1 MRLINVLLLFSIFS
15 VLIAGCRLETAKPS
29 SKQYL
34 LLATDCLN
42 SKDHFLFK
50 SFEKQSGIK
59 VRILHL
65 STDEIVTKLK
75 TEGINTEIDCILL
88 SSVVEMD
95 RISHLKTLQKIAS
108 DSLPEVLGTK
118 YISKDRSW
126 FGLGFDPYVIVTLGE
141 SSRKIRD
148 YSDLKTVDSW
158 CTDLQSKKELFPFYA
173 YVAHKTQPTSL
184 ISEEEWIDNFNAKK
198 IKTLE
203 KADTLI
209 YSTVL
214 FTKYSSFLT
223 KSNNTLKVYKKG
235 KVLFPNQRHGGVY
248 YDMPCFA
255 IVKQARN
262 FTNAMFFLR
271 AIYTYRLN
279 GKINRQLNTFPL
291 SPDAAIKG
299 SYQTIRFKRYSR
311 APIQLTETYSDVQ
324 NILY

>member
-34 LLATDCLN
+34 LVATDCLN
-42 SKDHFLFK
+42 SKDHFLFN

-65 STDEIVTKLK
+65 STDEIVAKLK
-75 TEGINTEIDCILL
+75 SEGINTEIDCILL

-95 RISHLKTLQKIAS
+95 RISKIKTLQKIAA

-118 YISKDRSW
+118 YISEDRSW
-126 FGLGFDPYVIVTLGE
+126 FGLGLDPYVIVSLGE
-141 SSRKIRD
+141 YSKKIKD
-148 YSDLKTVDSW
+148 YSDLKSTDSW
-158 CTDLQSKKELFPFYA
+158 CTDLRSRKELFPFYS
-173 YVAHKTQPTSL
+173 YVAHKIQPTSL

-203 KADTLI
+203 NEDTLI

-214 FTKYSSFLT
+214 FTKYSSILT
-223 KSNNTLKVYKKG
+223 KVNNTLKVYKKG
-235 KVLFPNQRHGGVY
+235 QVLFPNQRHGGVY

-255 IVKQARN
+255 VVKQARN
-262 FTNAMFFLR
+262 FTNAMFFLD
-271 AIYTYRLN
+271 AIYTNLLN
-279 GKINRQLNTFPL
+279 AKINRQLNTFPI
-291 SPDAAIKG
+291 SPDAALKG
-299 SYQTIRFKRYSR
+299 SYQTIRFKRYNR
-311 APIQLTETYSDVQ
+311 APIRLTYTYSDIQ